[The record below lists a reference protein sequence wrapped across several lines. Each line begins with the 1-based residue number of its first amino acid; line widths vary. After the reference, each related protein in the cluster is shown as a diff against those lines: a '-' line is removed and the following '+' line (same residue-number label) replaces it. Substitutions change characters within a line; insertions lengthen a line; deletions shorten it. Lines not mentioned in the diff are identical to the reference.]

1 MVKIQR
7 YIFLLLLVFS
17 AFNTF
22 ERDSLYSEEDP
33 NVIFQKAEAL
43 FNNKKYPVALSL
55 YEKVISI
62 DPTFTKGYRRI
73 IRCYN
78 ALGDPQG
85 AVIFME
91 SLFLEN
97 PESAEIS
104 YGLGYALYSIKKYND
119 AMRSFE
125 KAIKLNQDLAAAWNN
140 CAVIYH
146 FITHDYEKA
155 RQYYEKAISIS
166 KKTGDDWVLE
176 IAIKNL
182 VHLHASEEVKP
193 VTEQLTLEEFINS
206 FLSGVDENNER
217 GIRQLVLGQKKNCEQ
232 AMDWLLRKAMR
243 SCAEG
248 KKEDEKTTILL
259 ARILDEE
266 YRRSFKGIL
275 LKNKLH
281 TYTSLSDE
289 KKKKIVEGE
298 ELLEE
303 GLKKEKGGMHGEAQ
317 DSYKEALLCFE
328 IINDKSRAG
337 LALVYL
343 GDIYRTMKRYSLAR
357 EAYTRGLTCFIET
370 GEEERK
376 ASILS
381 SLGITYFLLG
391 QYSDAVDFHKR
402 SLAIYRILKD
412 GEAEKKVKSNIELI
426 ESTKK
431 LKVK

>member
-1 MVKIQR
+1 MGKIPK

-17 AFNTF
+17 AFNTL

-43 FNNKKYPVALSL
+43 FNKKKYPVALSL
-55 YEKVISI
+55 YEKVISL
-62 DPTFTKGYRRI
+62 DPSFTKGYRGI
-73 IRCYN
+73 IRSYN
-78 ALGDPQG
+78 ALGDAQG

-97 PESAEIS
+97 PESAEVS

-119 AMRSFE
+119 AMRYFE
-125 KAIKLNQDLAAAWNN
+125 KAIKLNKGLAAAWNN

-155 RQYYEKAISIS
+155 GQYYEKAISIS

-176 IAIKNL
+176 IAKKNL
-182 VHLHASEEVKP
+182 AHLHASVELKP

-206 FLSGVDENNER
+206 FVSGVDENNER
-217 GIRQLVLGQKKNCEQ
+217 GIRQLVLGQKENCEQ
-232 AMDWLLRKAMR
+232 AMDWLLREAMR

-259 ARILDEE
+259 AKLLEKE
-266 YRRSFKGIL
+266 YRSSFKSL
-275 LKNKLH
+275 LLNNKLD
-281 TYTSLSDE
+281 TYNSLSDE
-289 KKKKIVEGE
+289 KKKKIVQGE
-298 ELLEE
+298 ELIEE
-303 GLKKEKGGMHGEAQ
+303 GLKKEQSGMHGEAQ
-317 DSYKEALLCFE
+317 GKYKEALLCFE
-328 IINDKSRAG
+328 SINDKSRAG
-337 LALVYL
+337 LAHLYL
-343 GDIYRTMKRYSLAR
+343 GDTYRKMRRYSLAR
-357 EAYTRGLTCFIET
+357 EAYTRGLAHFVET

-391 QYSDAVDFHKR
+391 EYSDALDFHKR
-402 SLAIYRILKD
+402 SLAIYRLLKD
-412 GEAEKKVKSNIELI
+412 GEAEKKVKSNIKLI
-426 ESTKK
+426 ESKMKK
-431 LKVK
+431 

>member
-1 MVKIQR
+1 MVKMPR
-7 YIFLLLLVFS
+7 YIFLFLLFIF

-22 ERDSLYSEEDP
+22 ERNPLYSEEAPD
-33 NVIFQKAEAL
+33 VIFQKAEAL
-43 FNNKKYPVALSL
+43 FNKKKYPVALSL

-62 DPTFTKGYRRI
+62 DPDFAKGYRGI

-85 AVIFME
+85 AIIFME

-97 PESAEIS
+97 PESAEVS
-104 YGLGYALYSIKKYND
+104 YGLGYALYSIKKYN
-119 AMRSFE
+119 AAIRYFE
-125 KAIKLNQDLAAAWNN
+125 KAVKLNQDLAAAWNN

-155 RQYYEKAISIS
+155 GQYYKNAISIS

-176 IAIKNL
+176 IAKKNL
-182 VHLHASEEVKP
+182 AHLHASEELKP
-193 VTEQLTLEEFINS
+193 VTDQLTLEEFINS
-206 FLSGVDENNER
+206 FISGVDENNER

-232 AMDWLLRKAMR
+232 AMDWLLREAMR
-243 SCAEG
+243 SCAGG

-259 ARILDEE
+259 ARLLEKQ

-275 LKNKLH
+275 LKNKLD
-281 TYTSLSDE
+281 TYNSLSDE
-289 KKKKIVEGE
+289 KKRKIVEGE
-298 ELLEE
+298 ELLEK
-303 GLKKEKGGMHGEAQ
+303 GLKKEQGGMHGEAQ
-317 DSYKEALLCFE
+317 DNYKEALLCFE
-328 IINDKSRAG
+328 SINDKSRTG
-337 LALVYL
+337 LALLYL
-343 GDIYRTMKRYSLAR
+343 GDIYRKMKRYSLAR
-357 EAYTRGLTCFIET
+357 EAYTSGLTHFIET

-391 QYSDAVDFHKR
+391 EYSDALDFHKR

-412 GEAEKKVKSNIELI
+412 EEAEKKVKSNIELI
-426 ESTKK
+426 ESKIQK
-431 LKVK
+431 

>member
-1 MVKIQR
+1 MGKIPR
-7 YIFLLLLVFS
+7 YIFLLLLVLS

-33 NVIFQKAEAL
+33 NVIFQKAETL

-62 DPTFTKGYRRI
+62 DPTSIKGYRGI

-104 YGLGYALYSIKKYND
+104 YGLGYALYRIKKYND

-125 KAIKLNQDLAAAWNN
+125 KAVTLNQDLAAAWNN

-155 RQYYEKAISIS
+155 EQYYEKAISIS

-176 IAIKNL
+176 IARKNL
-182 VHLHASEEVKP
+182 AHLHASKEVKP

-206 FLSGVDENNER
+206 FISRVDENNER
-217 GIRQLVLGQKKNCEQ
+217 GIRQLVLGQKENCKQ
-232 AMDWLLRKAMR
+232 AMDWLLREAMR

-248 KKEDEKTTILL
+248 KKEDEKTTLLL
-259 ARILDEE
+259 ARLLEEE

-281 TYTSLSDE
+281 TYSSLSDE

-303 GLKKEKGGMHGEAQ
+303 GLKKEQGGMHGEAQ

-328 IINDKSRAG
+328 TINDKSRAG
-337 LALVYL
+337 LALLYL
-343 GDIYRTMKRYSLAR
+343 GDTYRKMKRYSLAR
-357 EAYTRGLTCFIET
+357 EAYTRGLTRFIET

-381 SLGITYFLLG
+381 SLGITCFLLG
-391 QYSDAVDFHKR
+391 EYSDALDFHKR
-402 SLAIYRILKD
+402 SLAIYRHLKD
-412 GEAEKKVKSNIELI
+412 EEAEKRVKSNIELI
-426 ESTKK
+426 ESKIKK
-431 LKVK
+431 

>member
-1 MVKIQR
+1 MGKIPG
-7 YIFLLLLVFS
+7 YIFLFLLVLS
-17 AFNTF
+17 AFNAF
-22 ERDSLYSEEDP
+22 EKDSLYSEEDP

-43 FNNKKYPVALSL
+43 FNKKKYPVALSL

-62 DPTFTKGYRRI
+62 DSSFTKGYRGI

-97 PESAEIS
+97 PESAEVS
-104 YGLGYALYSIKKYND
+104 YGMGYALYSIKKYND
-119 AMRSFE
+119 AIRYFE
-125 KAIKLNQDLAAAWNN
+125 KAVMLNQDLAAAWNN

-155 RQYYEKAISIS
+155 GQYYKKAISIS
-166 KKTGDDWVLE
+166 KRTGDDWVLE
-176 IAIKNL
+176 IAKKNL
-182 VHLHASEEVKP
+182 AHLHASEELKP

-206 FLSGVDENNER
+206 FISRVGENNER

-259 ARILDEE
+259 AKLLEKE
-266 YRRSFKGIL
+266 YRGSFKGFL
-275 LKNKLH
+275 LKNKLD
-281 TYTSLSDE
+281 TYNSLSDE

-303 GLKKEKGGMHGEAQ
+303 GLKKERQGMHGEAQ
-317 DSYKEALLCFE
+317 GNYKEALLCFE
-328 IINDKSRAG
+328 TINDKSRAG
-337 LALVYL
+337 LALLYL
-343 GDIYRTMKRYSLAR
+343 GDIYRKMKRYSLAR
-357 EAYTRGLTCFIET
+357 DAYTSGLTHFIET

-381 SLGITYFLLG
+381 SLGITYVLLG
-391 QYSDAVDFHKR
+391 EHSDALDFHNR
-402 SLAIYRILKD
+402 SLTIYRLLKD
-412 GEAEKKVKSNIELI
+412 EEAEKKVKRNIELI
-426 ESTKK
+426 KTKIQQ
-431 LKVK
+431 